1 MKKYLLP
8 TLTVLAVALGILV
21 GSALTQKVNAQ
32 RIVFQNGSWSIE
44 QSKVD
49 RLLQLM
55 STAYVDSL
63 NIDSITDEAM
73 TDLVQK
79 LDPHSAYIP
88 KEDLEMVNSELAGSF
103 SGIGVQFTI
112 QQDTVRIV
120 AVIAGGP
127 CAGVGVLAGDKL
139 ISVDDS
145 AFVGKKMNNEKVMK
159 TLRGPKGT
167 LVKLGVLRAGVTEP
181 LYFTVTRGDIP
192 VNSVDAKF
200 IIEPKVESQKSKDKI
215 GFVRVNKF
223 GETTYKEFIAALADL
238 KAQGATSFIVDLRE
252 NSGGYMEQA
261 IRMANEFLSRGE
273 LIVYSEGRAYPRYE
287 ATANG
292 SGRFKDVPLV
302 VLIDNFSASASEI
315 FAGAMQDN
323 DRATIV
329 GRRSFGKGLVQQQM
343 PFDDGSAVRLTVARY
358 YTPSGRC
365 IQKPYTL
372 GDQEDYEKD
381 LMERF
386 EHGEFY
392 SADSIHFTDTTTYRT
407 KGGRIVRGGGGIMP
421 DVFVGRDTTLNTP
434 WYNRCVNLA
443 YTYQFAYFYTDKHR
457 KELAKYKDWQSLEKY
472 LLKQDVLAD
481 FVRFAEDKGV
491 ERNDAEIQKSRP
503 LMTRLLN
510 AYIVRDMLGD
520 EGFFP
525 LFERDDEITTVA
537 VEQLRRTDRTSA
549 P

>member
-8 TLTVLAVALGILV
+8 TFTVVAVVLGMLIGMSL
-21 GSALTQKVNAQ
+21 SQKANAQ
-32 RIVFQNGSWSIE
+32 RIVFQNGSLQIE

-55 STAYVDSL
+55 ESAYVDEI
-63 NIDSITDEAM
+63 NVDSITDEVMAE
-73 TDLVQK
+73 LVQK

-127 CAGVGVLAGDKL
+127 SEGVGVLAGDK
-139 ISVDDS
+139 IVSVDDS
-145 AFVGKKMNNEKVMK
+145 AFVGKKTNNEKVMR
-159 TLRGPKGT
+159 TLRGEKGT
-167 LVKLGVLRAGVTEP
+167 QVKLGVLRAGSPDV
-181 LYFTVTRGDIP
+181 LYFTITRGDIP
-192 VNSVDAKF
+192 VTSVDAKF
-200 IIEPKVESQKSKDKI
+200 IIEHSVVRSQKSEKI

-223 GETTYKEFIAALADL
+223 GETTYREFLTALAEL
-238 KAQGATSFIVDLRE
+238 KAKGADRYIVDLRE
-252 NSGGYMEQA
+252 NSGGYMDQA
-261 IRMANEFLSRGE
+261 IRMANEFLQRGE
-273 LIVYSEGRAYPRYE
+273 KIVYSEGRAYPRYE
-287 ATANG
+287 AKADG

-302 VLIDNFSASASEI
+302 VLIDDFSASASEI
-315 FAGAMQDN
+315 FSGAMQDN
-323 DRATIV
+323 DRATII

-372 GDQEDYEKD
+372 GDQKDYEKD
-381 LMERF
+381 LADRW

-392 SADSIHFTDTTTYRT
+392 SADSIHFSDTTTYRT
-407 KGGRIVRGGGGIMP
+407 KKGRIVHGGGGIMP

-434 WYNRCVNLA
+434 YYNKCVNLA
-443 YTYQFAYFYTDKHR
+443 ITYQFAYAYTDQHR
-457 KELAKYKDWQSLEKY
+457 KELSKFKDWQALEKY
-472 LLKQDVLAD
+472 LNKQNVLRD
-481 FVRFAEDKGV
+481 FVAFAKEKDIAPN
-491 ERNDAEIQKSRP
+491 EEQIQKSKP
-503 LMTRLLN
+503 LLTRLLN
-510 AYIVRDMLGD
+510 AYIVRNILGD

-525 LFERDDEITTVA
+525 LFERDDEITKVA
-537 VEQLRRTDRTSA
+537 VEQLSK
-549 P
+549 